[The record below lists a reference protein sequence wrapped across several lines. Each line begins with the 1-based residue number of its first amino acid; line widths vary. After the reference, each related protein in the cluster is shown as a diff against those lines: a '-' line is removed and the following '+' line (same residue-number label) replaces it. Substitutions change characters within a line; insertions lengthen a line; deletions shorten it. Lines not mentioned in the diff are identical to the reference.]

1 MRKRQKQE
9 RTLKKVYIRLIFTY
23 LIVFSIPLI
32 MNITSLEKTS
42 ESVSE
47 DISRSVLKNLNHTK
61 DMLYNNFREIDNIV
75 EKLSLSSEIRYVAQ
89 MEEQEKYIEVSRL
102 KSAQELMSAM
112 QIQTFVEE
120 YYLFLNESSMVISP
134 DHIFLDENSMKPY
147 FQYGDNT
154 WDEWTEKISGET
166 YLKCFLKEKNT
177 IQNGKDRDMI
187 LYIQSLVTVS
197 GVKGN
202 FVFPIRSEAIETLL
216 EDDYVANAGW
226 AYLLDENGETVLT
239 IPSVENKC
247 SLVPEKYLKDGHSIQ
262 EARID
267 GEDVQVLCSKASD
280 NRFTLV
286 AVLPQEYISRQIYA
300 EQKRTLMIM
309 VGVLTAGAFCILLL
323 SYSRGRRINQ
333 VMQMLFKV
341 DEWGKGE
348 VKGNEMNY
356 ISASLNRLIHKN
368 MDLKESI
375 REKETINKGLLLEN
389 LLYGKENR
397 MDTALEEYG
406 IFLKGKKLL
415 VIAFQIR
422 SNFSGSRSEL
432 PGGAVPVYKQVLQN
446 GMVSIFP
453 EGCYICD
460 LSLEDGAFIGILGR
474 EASVLGERELE
485 KSLKNLSVSMN
496 EECGVRVRLAVSN
509 ICNDVALIS
518 KCYDQVYEMIQY
530 EPIAGKDILFYRDNM
545 KGKEYYYF
553 PLPLEER
560 IVNAVRTG
568 NGESLH
574 AHLREVYQINV
585 LERSISP
592 EMMHF
597 LVNDLQCTVFRVLH
611 LLSDQVHIQEEV
623 FQELE
628 ELNKETDILVRFNR
642 INRIFKFICECV
654 EEENCANDSEQ
665 TEKILEYI
673 EREYVEGDLSLTK
686 ISEHFGYASTYF
698 SKLFKELFHENFAAY
713 LEKVRIEKVC
723 EFLEQ
728 TSDTMEK
735 IAKKTGY
742 NSVYVMRSAFKR
754 VKGVTPNE
762 WRKIKAGET
771 EGGNDGEKNDN

>member
-1 MRKRQKQE
+1 MKEKKRKKQ
-9 RTLKKVYIRLIFTY
+9 KVYIRLISTY

-42 ESVSE
+42 ESVKKE
-47 DISRSVLKNLNHTK
+47 ISRSVLKNLNHTR

-89 MEEQEKYIEVSRL
+89 MQEQEKYIEVSKL
-102 KSAQELMSAM
+102 KSAQELMGAM

-120 YYLFLNESSMVISP
+120 YYLFLDESNMVISP

-147 FQYGDNT
+147 FQYGNNT
-154 WDEWTEKISGET
+154 WDEWMEKIKGEK
-166 YLKCFLKEKNT
+166 YLKCFFQEKNT
-177 IQNGKDRDMI
+177 IQNGKARDML
-187 LYIQSLVTVS
+187 LYVQSLVTIS

-202 FVFPIRSEAIETLL
+202 FVFPIRSDAIETLL

-226 AYLLDENGETVLT
+226 AYLLDENGEAVLT
-239 IPSVENKC
+239 IPSAENEC
-247 SLVPEKYLKDGHSIQ
+247 PLVPEKYLKDGRSIQ
-262 EARID
+262 ETRIN
-267 GEDVQVLCSKASD
+267 GEDVLVLCSKTSD
-280 NRFTLV
+280 KEFTLV
-286 AVLPQEYISRQIYA
+286 AVLPQEYISRQIYT
-300 EQKRTLMIM
+300 EQKRTIMIM
-309 VGVLTAGAFCILLL
+309 AGVLVAGAICILLL

-333 VMQMLFKV
+333 IMEMLFKV
-341 DEWGKGE
+341 DERGKGE
-348 VKGNEMNY
+348 IKGDEMNY

-397 MDTALEEYG
+397 MDNTLEQYG
-406 IFLKGKKLL
+406 IFLKGKNLL

-422 SNFSGSRSEL
+422 SNFSGGGQSEL
-432 PGGAVPVYKQVLQN
+432 PGGAVPVYKQILQN
-446 GMVSIFP
+446 GMSVLFP
-453 EGCYICD
+453 EGCYMCD
-460 LSLEDGAFIGILGR
+460 LSLEDGAFIGVLDR
-474 EASVLGERELE
+474 EAFSVTEKELE
-485 KSLKNLSVSMN
+485 KSLKNLSVSMSRD
-496 EECGVRVRLAVSN
+496 CGVHVRLAVSN
-509 ICNDVALIS
+509 ICDDVALIS
-518 KCYDQVYEMIQY
+518 RCYDQVYEMIQY

-545 KGKEYYYF
+545 RGKEYYYF

-611 LLSDQVHIQEEV
+611 LVSGQVSIQEEV
-623 FQELE
+623 FRELE
-628 ELNKETDILVRFNR
+628 ELNRETDILVRFNK
-642 INRIFKFICECV
+642 INRIFQFICECV
-654 EEENCANDSEQ
+654 EKENRANDSEQ
-665 TEKILEYI
+665 AEKILKYI
-673 EREYVEGDLSLTK
+673 ESEYAEGDLSLTK

-713 LEKVRIEKVC
+713 LEKVRIENVC
-723 EFLEQ
+723 ELLEQ
-728 TSDTMEK
+728 TEDTMEK

-762 WRKIKAGET
+762 WRKIKAGKAN
-771 EGGNDGEKNDN
+771 GGNDGEKNEN

>member
-1 MRKRQKQE
+1 MKEKKRKKQ
-9 RTLKKVYIRLIFTY
+9 KVYIRLISTY

-42 ESVSE
+42 ESVKKE
-47 DISRSVLKNLNHTK
+47 ISRSVLKNLNHTR

-89 MEEQEKYIEVSRL
+89 MQEQEKYIEVSKL
-102 KSAQELMSAM
+102 KSAQELMGAM

-120 YYLFLNESSMVISP
+120 YYLFLDESNMVISP

-147 FQYGDNT
+147 FQYGNNT
-154 WDEWTEKISGET
+154 WDEWMEKIKGEK
-166 YLKCFLKEKNT
+166 YLKCFFQEKNT
-177 IQNGKDRDMI
+177 IQNGKARDML
-187 LYIQSLVTVS
+187 LYVQSLVTIS

-202 FVFPIRSEAIETLL
+202 FVFPIRSDAIETLL

-226 AYLLDENGETVLT
+226 AYLLDENGEAVLT
-239 IPSVENKC
+239 IPSAENEC
-247 SLVPEKYLKDGHSIQ
+247 PLVQEKYLKDGRSIQ
-262 EARID
+262 ETRIN
-267 GEDVQVLCSKASD
+267 GEDVLVLCSKTSD
-280 NRFTLV
+280 KEFTLV
-286 AVLPQEYISRQIYA
+286 AVLPQEYISRQIYT
-300 EQKRTLMIM
+300 EQKRTIMIM
-309 VGVLTAGAFCILLL
+309 AGVLVAGAICILLL

-333 VMQMLFKV
+333 IMEMLFKV
-341 DEWGKGE
+341 DERGKGE
-348 VKGNEMNY
+348 IKGDEMNY

-397 MDTALEEYG
+397 MDNTLEQYG
-406 IFLKGKKLL
+406 IFLKGKNLL

-422 SNFSGSRSEL
+422 SNFSGGGQSEL
-432 PGGAVPVYKQVLQN
+432 PGGAVPVYKQILQN
-446 GMVSIFP
+446 GMSVLFP
-453 EGCYICD
+453 EGCYMCD
-460 LSLEDGAFIGILGR
+460 LSLEDGAFIGVLDR
-474 EASVLGERELE
+474 EAFSVTEKELE
-485 KSLKNLSVSMN
+485 KSLKNLSVSMSRD
-496 EECGVRVRLAVSN
+496 CGVHVRLAVSN
-509 ICNDVALIS
+509 ICDDVALIS
-518 KCYDQVYEMIQY
+518 RCYDQVYEMIQY

-545 KGKEYYYF
+545 RGKEYYYF

-611 LLSDQVHIQEEV
+611 LVSGQVSIQEEV
-623 FQELE
+623 FRELE
-628 ELNKETDILVRFNR
+628 ELNRETDILVRFNK
-642 INRIFKFICECV
+642 INRIFQFICECV
-654 EEENCANDSEQ
+654 EKENRANDSEQ
-665 TEKILEYI
+665 AEKILKYI
-673 EREYVEGDLSLTK
+673 ESEYAEGDLSLTK

-713 LEKVRIEKVC
+713 LEKVRIENVC
-723 EFLEQ
+723 ELLEQ
-728 TSDTMEK
+728 TEDTMEK

-762 WRKIKAGET
+762 WRKIKSGKAN
-771 EGGNDGEKNDN
+771 GGNDGEKNEN